1 MADMVKRF
9 NTPDCESGMHEFEPR
24 YPPQL
29 ITIGLIPK
37 VSVLFLFYRAIS
49 LILGINR
56 LIFGEV
62 ALFSLPVLEASNL
75 SKARIYF
82 NPYFWAIGSDA
93 GGLF

>member
-24 YPPQL
+24 YPPQSE
-29 ITIGLIPK
+29 INWIDTKNISP
-37 VSVLFLFYRAIS
+37 FLFYRVIS

-62 ALFSLPVLEASNL
+62 AFFSLPVLKGGNL
-75 SKARIYF
+75 SKAQTSNKKHELTIK
-82 NPYFWAIGSDA
+82 NTNI
-93 GGLF
+93 L